1 MPNVLITGGSG
12 LLGKR
17 LATLLADKGYTL
29 SLLSRD
35 VKKPCEA
42 YSAVYLW
49 DVDKGTIDDAAIAN
63 CDYIIHLAGAGIAD
77 KGWTA
82 DRKREIIESRVKSSE
97 LIFNR
102 LKYVPNKIK
111 AVVSASAVGYYGM
124 VTQEQPFSETDA
136 PGNDFLGQC
145 CVAWENAVNQIKS
158 LNVRTVNVRIGIAL
172 STHGGALQKIANLAK
187 FGPVA
192 AVGTGKQAMPWIH
205 IDDLCNVFIKAIED
219 DNMSGPYNAAAP
231 AQDTSNS
238 FTKALGQQIH
248 RPMLPIP
255 APAFAIRLAYGE
267 MSQTVLEGT
276 PINVDKLLA
285 TGFQFK
291 HPELTTALRDLY
303 VRRI

>member
-1 MPNVLITGGSG
+1 
-12 LLGKR
+12 
-17 LATLLADKGYTL
+17 
-29 SLLSRD
+29 
-35 VKKPCEA
+35 
-42 YSAVYLW
+42 
-49 DVDKGTIDDAAIAN
+49 
-63 CDYIIHLAGAGIAD
+63 
-77 KGWTA
+77 
-82 DRKREIIESRVKSSE
+82 
-97 LIFNR
+97 
-102 LKYVPNKIK
+102 
-111 AVVSASAVGYYGM
+111 
-124 VTQEQPFSETDA
+124 
-136 PGNDFLGQC
+136 
-145 CVAWENAVNQIKS
+145 
-158 LNVRTVNVRIGIAL
+158 
-172 STHGGALQKIANLAK
+172 
-187 FGPVA
+187 
-192 AVGTGKQAMPWIH
+192 MPWIH